1 MQAATAPDLN
11 TATAAG
17 APAPRLGL
25 AAGSAA
31 EAPGR
36 EPSTTSITVT
46 LRIDVRGEG
55 TPAAVTGLLE
65 SVRALAGPA
74 AVTVTHSAA
83 PAPNGRAPNGRAPD
97 GRAPDGWAP
106 DGWAPNG
113 RALPDSRPA
122 PCGEM
127 LRDGS
132 HPHDGTLSGEG
143 PSRPAAPG
151 GEIGRGEPDGREVP
165 VDRPSAW
172 PRPRLVREA
181 EPPSAVPVLRVYLDS
196 RLVLRAGVPI
206 RLTRREYD
214 LLTFLCQHPR
224 RVFSRRQLM
233 RQVWGHEMVGGER
246 TVDVHVRR
254 LRVKLDD
261 AGPVISTVR
270 GVGYRLDD
278 VTSVAIIGD
287 PR

>member
-1 MQAATAPDLN
+1 MQAATAPDLSS
-11 TATAAG
+11 TTAAG

-74 AVTVTHSAA
+74 AVTVTHPAA
-83 PAPNGRAPNGRAPD
+83 PALD
-97 GRAPDGWAP
+97 GRALD
-106 DGWAPNG
+106 G
-113 RALPDSRPA
+113 RALDGRTLPDSRPV

-127 LRDGS
+127 LRDGT
-132 HPHDGTLSGEG
+132 HPHDGTPPWEG
-143 PSRPAAPG
+143 SSLPAAPG
-151 GEIGRGEPDGREVP
+151 DAIGRGEPDDREVP

-254 LRVKLDD
+254 LRVKLDE

-287 PR
+287 AR